1 MDSRLDAEIGK
12 VLREIDKFAIK
23 VDVVKELED
32 KANAQTQA
40 SLFKE
45 VNFLSCALNPLVKN
59 SHILTQLCDQI
70 ISQAD
75 SGEKLKTLE
84 REIELYNVRIR
95 GILTEHAEGLKELE
109 SKAFTSETNIG

>member
-1 MDSRLDAEIGK
+1 VDSRLDAEIGK
-12 VLREIDKFAIK
+12 VLREIDRFAIK
-23 VDVVKELED
+23 LEMVKELEE
-32 KANAQTQA
+32 KASAQTQA

-45 VNFLSCALNPLVKN
+45 VNFLSCALSPLVKN

-75 SGEKLKTLE
+75 SGDKLKTLE

-95 GILTEHAEGLKELE
+95 GILTEHGEGLKELE
-109 SKAFTSETNIG
+109 SKAFTNETSLG